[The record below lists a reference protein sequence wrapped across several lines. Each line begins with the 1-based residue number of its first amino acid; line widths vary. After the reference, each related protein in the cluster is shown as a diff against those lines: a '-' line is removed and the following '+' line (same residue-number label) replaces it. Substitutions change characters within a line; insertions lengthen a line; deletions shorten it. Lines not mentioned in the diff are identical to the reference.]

1 MEECNFK
8 DDLTAKKYNECN
20 ITLKTIRCDNVNNL
34 IFAHLNINSIR
45 NKSEFLATQ
54 VKGKIDILMISVT
67 KIDERFPKG
76 HFLIEGFRTLYR
88 LDRDSKGGGI
98 MLYIRADVPLNLLA
112 IEDKPIENLFI
123 ELNLQ
128 NTKILTNCSFN
139 PHKSEIKKHLTALRN
154 SLDLHSSKYEKIL
167 ILGDFNVEIEEA
179 NMKSFCE
186 NYNLK
191 SLIKQPTCYKN
202 PNKPTILT
210 NVPRMLQSTCVLETR
225 LSDFHLMTVT

>member
-1 MEECNFK
+1 
-8 DDLTAKKYNECN
+8 
-20 ITLKTIRCDNVNNL
+20 
-34 IFAHLNINSIR
+34 
-45 NKSEFLATQ
+45 
-54 VKGKIDILMISVT
+54 MISVT

-139 PHKSEIKKHLTALRN
+139 PHKSEIKTHLTALRN
-154 SLDLHSSKYEKIL
+154 SLDSHSSKYEKVL
-167 ILGDFNVEIEEA
+167 ILDDLNVEIEEA

-186 NYNLK
+186 NYDLK
-191 SLIKQPTCYKN
+191 SLIKQPACYKN
-202 PNKPTILT
+202 LTKPTCIDLILA
-210 NVPRMLQSTCVLETR
+210 NVPRVFQSTCALETG
-225 LSDFHLMTVT
+225 LSDFHLMIVTVIRKTFKKMHPK